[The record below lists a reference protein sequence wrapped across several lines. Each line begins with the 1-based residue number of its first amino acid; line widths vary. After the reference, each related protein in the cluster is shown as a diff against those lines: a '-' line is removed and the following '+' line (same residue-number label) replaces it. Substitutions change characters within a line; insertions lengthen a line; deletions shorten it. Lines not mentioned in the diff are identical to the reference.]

1 MVRKCEECQFF
12 ANLNHVPLT
21 RMMSL
26 NSPIPFYQW
35 GIDLVTDLPAIVK
48 KKKWLIV
55 AIDYFNKWVEAE
67 ALTSTTQDQVI
78 KFIYH
83 NDLGQVKSRMQ
94 RSELS

>member
-35 GIDLVTDLPAIVK
+35 GIDLVTDLPALVK
-48 KKKWLIV
+48 KKKGLIV

-67 ALTSTTQDQVI
+67 PLLVGHPQPKIKSSNFSGEVLSVGSTCP
-78 KFIYH
+78 
-83 NDLGQVKSRMQ
+83 
-94 RSELS
+94 RSL